1 MNAICLS
8 IEFCAPI
15 PNAALA
21 DLLVLLAQS
30 TLGAGGYSNGTL
42 RELLTVIV
50 GSHLQ
55 SPLQAPSATYDVQG
69 IVTAAIRTA

>member
-1 MNAICLS
+1 MS
-8 IEFCAPI
+8 VGFCAPI
-15 PNAALA
+15 PGRYGTLG
-21 DLLVLLAQS
+21 DLLALLAQS

-55 SPLQAPSATYDVQG
+55 SPLQAPSATYDVHG